1 MLVSLTSIASD
12 PLGEQARR
20 RLAVARRSSKTE
32 PERKADDAY
41 HHGHLRTALLQA
53 ALETIAARG
62 VDAVKMNELARL
74 TGVSVAA
81 PFRHFPNRQALLVA
95 LAEDAAQRLQ
105 ARMEAA
111 ARSHEDPTEAHR
123 ARGVAYVR
131 FAVEEPAYFAVL
143 SRAEVIAASPVL
155 QRMSAMNI
163 EAMDLILGKR
173 RGGDATPTLVRRTAG
188 VLAAQALTF
197 GLARM
202 IVEGL
207 LGDITAEQAERLA
220 HEVTG
225 VLGEGL

>member
-1 MLVSLTSIASD
+1 M
-12 PLGEQARR
+12 
-20 RLAVARRSSKTE
+20 ARRSSKTE
-32 PERKADDAY
+32 PERKTRDAY
-41 HHGHLRTALLQA
+41 HHGQLRTALLQA
-53 ALETIAARG
+53 ALETIATRG
-62 VDAVKMNELARL
+62 VDAVKMNELARR

-111 ARSHEDPTEAHR
+111 AGTHEDPVEAHR

-143 SRAEVIAASPVL
+143 SRADVIAASPLL

-173 RGGDATPTLVRRTAG
+173 RGGEATPALVRRTAG

-202 IVEGL
+202 LVEGL
-207 LGDITAEQAERLA
+207 LGDITPEQAERLA
-220 HEVTG
+220 YEVTG